1 MLGRAAPSRVFVLKT
16 VSTMDEG
23 IQNMTAASRQIARRI
38 AIRTS
43 MAAQGAAPA
52 PRAPRAPQEP
62 IEIKLDLSNAKL
74 TRAVTKDG
82 VPYAKFTGGG
92 RTVMAFGEIAT
103 VASEAM
109 RADGYA
115 VENGSTIKIVAIRPF
130 ETRDTLVDELGDEYV
145 PQMAA

>member
-1 MLGRAAPSRVFVLKT
+1 MLGRTAPSRVFVGKT
-16 VSTMDEG
+16 VSIPDEG

-43 MAAQGAAPA
+43 MASQGVTPA
-52 PRAPRAPQEP
+52 PRVPREP
-62 IEIKLDLSNAKL
+62 IEIKLDLSSAKL

-92 RTVMAFGEIAT
+92 RTVMAFGEIAS
-103 VASEAM
+103 VASEGM

>member
-1 MLGRAAPSRVFVLKT
+1 
-16 VSTMDEG
+16 
-23 IQNMTAASRQIARRI
+23 MTAASRQIARRI
-38 AIRTS
+38 AIRAT
-43 MAAQGAAPA
+43 MTAKGDAPA
-52 PRAPRAPQEP
+52 PARRAPQEP
-62 IEIKLDLSNAKL
+62 IEIKLDLSNATL

-103 VASEAM
+103 VASESM

-145 PQMAA
+145 PAIAA